1 MTKGRQQSIM
11 HVAECV
17 AAGAVCGF
25 GLLNSVAANPP
36 ASREKSA
43 LSAIDTVRSMATT
56 GPSAA
61 YHESAPTTHLD
72 LRPPKNYPTAIGP
85 RDAPAFASA
94 ASPSSI
100 RRLDL
105 DKDDR
110 LLPLPPA
117 LATDTDNARV
127 KSPSEAF
134 VARVRREGLPFA
146 RLWESKS
153 ALLSIGLSPKGK
165 PGLWLTQ
172 KIR

>member
-17 AAGAVCGF
+17 AVGAVCGL

-43 LSAIDTVRSMATT
+43 LSAIYTPRSMLAT

-72 LRPPKNYPTAIGP
+72 LRPPKNYPSAVGP
-85 RDAPAFASA
+85 GDAPAFASA
-94 ASPSSI
+94 LSLSSI

-105 DKDDR
+105 DKDDH
-110 LLPLPPA
+110 LLSPA
-117 LATDTDNARV
+117 LGADTPNSRV
-127 KSPSEAF
+127 MSPSETF
-134 VARVRREGLPFA
+134 VGRVRREGLPFA

>member
-17 AAGAVCGF
+17 AVGAVCGL

-43 LSAIDTVRSMATT
+43 LSAIDTARSMSATC
-56 GPSAA
+56 PSAA

-72 LRPPKNYPTAIGP
+72 LCPPKNYPLAIGP
-85 RDAPAFASA
+85 GDAPAFASA
-94 ASPSSI
+94 PSPSSI

-110 LLPLPPA
+110 LLPPA
-117 LATDTDNARV
+117 LGTATANSRV
-127 KSPSEAF
+127 MSPTEAF
-134 VARVRREGLPFA
+134 VSRVRREGQPFA
-146 RLWESKS
+146 RLWE
-153 ALLSIGLSPKGK
+153 
-165 PGLWLTQ
+165 
-172 KIR
+172 